1 MAINLDAAL
10 GIHPQMLDF
19 RVERTKILAGNLAN
33 AETPGYKAKDLNFQA
48 LMTSVNAGM
57 PASSQYEVGYRVPYQ
72 ASADEN
78 TVELGKEQARYSQN
92 AMDYQTS
99 LTFLNMK
106 ISGLKS
112 AIQGQ

>member
-10 GIHPQMLDF
+10 GIHPQALDF
-19 RVERTKILAGNLAN
+19 RVERSKVLAGNLAN
-33 AETPGYKAKDLNFQA
+33 AETPGYKARDMDFSSVMSQ
-48 LMTSVNAGM
+48 VNAGM
-57 PASSQYEVGYRVPYQ
+57 IPDRNYEMGYRVPYQ
-72 ASADEN
+72 TSADEN
-78 TVELGKEQARYSQN
+78 TVELGKEQARFSQN

-112 AIQGQ
+112 AIEGQ

>member
-10 GIHPQMLDF
+10 GIHPQTLDF
-19 RVERTKILAGNLAN
+19 RVERSKVLAGNLVN
-33 AETPGYKAKDLNFQA
+33 AETPGYKARDLDFSTVMA
-48 LMTSVNAGM
+48 RIDAGM
-57 PASSQYEVGYRVPYQ
+57 AAKGHYDIGYRVPYQ
-72 ASADEN
+72 NSADDN

-106 ISGLKS
+106 IAGLKS
-112 AIQGQ
+112 AIEGR

>member
-10 GIHPQMLDF
+10 GIHPQTLDF

-48 LMTSVNAGM
+48 LMSGINAGM
-57 PASSQYEVGYRVPYQ
+57 PASNQYEVGYRVPYQ
-72 ASADEN
+72 TSADQN

-112 AIQGQ
+112 AIEGQ

>member
-10 GIHPQMLDF
+10 GIHPHTLDF
-19 RVERTKILAGNLAN
+19 RVERSKMLAGNLAN
-33 AETPGYKAKDLNFQA
+33 AETPGYKARDLDFKSVMLQINSGMSPDRSYQA
-48 LMTSVNAGM
+48 S
-57 PASSQYEVGYRVPYQ
+57 YRVPYQ
-72 ASADEN
+72 TSADQN

-106 ISGLKS
+106 ISGLRT
-112 AIQGQ
+112 AIEGQ

>member
-10 GIHPQMLDF
+10 GIHPQTLDF
-19 RVERTKILAGNLAN
+19 RVERSKMLAGNLAN
-33 AETPGYKAKDLNFQA
+33 AETPGYKARDLDFKTVMTQINSGMGHDRSYQA
-48 LMTSVNAGM
+48 A
-57 PASSQYEVGYRVPYQ
+57 YRVPYQ
-72 ASADEN
+72 TSGDQN

-112 AIQGQ
+112 AIEGQ

>member
-1 MAINLDAAL
+1 MAINLDKAL
-10 GIHPQMLDF
+10 GSHAQLLDF

-48 LMTSVNAGM
+48 LITSINAGM
-57 PASSQYEVGYRVPYQ
+57 PASSQYQAGYRVPYQ
-72 ASADEN
+72 TSADEN

-106 ISGLKS
+106 IAGLKS
-112 AIQGQ
+112 AIEGR

>member
-10 GIHPQMLDF
+10 GIHPQTLDF
-19 RVERTKILAGNLAN
+19 RVERSKMLAGNLAN
-33 AETPGYKAKDLNFQA
+33 AETPGYKARDLDFKAVMSQINA
-48 LMTSVNAGM
+48 GGSVNT
-57 PASSQYEVGYRVPYQ
+57 QYQESYRIPYQ
-72 ASADEN
+72 ASADQN

-106 ISGLKS
+106 ISGLRS
-112 AIQGQ
+112 AIEGQ